1 MENKKKSEYRT
12 ALESYKT
19 VIPKVNE
26 RILRLGEYSSEF
38 CMTLNTIREAINR
51 IRNVPEDEKITFER
65 VETLQF
71 DLENKA
77 SGIMEKL
84 FGYRKK
90 EAGATVAA
98 TGAGVAA
105 ATAGPTMAMGIASV
119 FGTAS
124 TGAAISSLSGVA
136 ATNAAL
142 AWLGGGTI
150 AAGGGGVAAGSALLA
165 LLGPIGW
172 TVAGVA
178 VIGSGALFLS
188 SGKNRAVVEKIYTR
202 ILKRDR
208 NNLKLALLEINER
221 IEHIVKENDI
231 LRYAVRDID
240 TFGTDYNEM
249 SESQQY
255 ALGAYV
261 NQMNASIQLL
271 TTQIAG
277 LKPKYSDDDYE
288 EYLTCNR
295 NDLSEGNAVLE
306 EKRKQIIN
314 LANFLYM
321 IELDEKEEKI
331 LWRELKNNKSF
342 ISAMEIRKSDFSF
355 DLFLLSLNA
364 LDYKRNNTRQREQ
377 K

>member
-1 MENKKKSEYRT
+1 
-12 ALESYKT
+12 
-19 VIPKVNE
+19 
-26 RILRLGEYSSEF
+26 
-38 CMTLNTIREAINR
+38 MTLNTIREAIKR

-90 EAGATVAA
+90 EAGVTVAA

-288 EYLTCNR
+288 EYLTWNR

-364 LDYKRNNTRQREQ
+364 LDYKRDNTRQREQ

>member
-1 MENKKKSEYRT
+1 
-12 ALESYKT
+12 
-19 VIPKVNE
+19 
-26 RILRLGEYSSEF
+26 
-38 CMTLNTIREAINR
+38 MTLNTIREAINR

-98 TGAGVAA
+98 TVAGVAA

-288 EYLTCNR
+288 EYLTWNR

-364 LDYKRNNTRQREQ
+364 LDYKRDNTRQREQ

>member
-288 EYLTCNR
+288 EYLTWNR

-364 LDYKRNNTRQREQ
+364 LDYKRDNTRQREQ